1 MIRKTAVRL
10 ADMLDVRWSDGA
22 TCRREGTRHMS
33 SAGNTIAL
41 RLFLMNLG
49 TAFGAGLYE
58 HRIVVPK
65 WFSRSAS
72 GGLRWNADA
81 VRQDDTGRKFWA
93 FVTTVPLTLL
103 TLANLKCALAAE
115 GTLRMWWLA
124 GIAAAMADRVFTFAY
139 FIPTMVKLMKADEG
153 EASTATALRWS
164 RLNYLR
170 HAFVLMA
177 WLASLRAFGLLF
189 QHPQGHS

>member
-1 MIRKTAVRL
+1 
-10 ADMLDVRWSDGA
+10 MLTVRWSGGEA
-22 TCRREGTRHMS
+22 CRREGKRHMPS
-33 SAGNTIAL
+33 TGKVIAL
-41 RLFLMNLG
+41 GLFLMNLG

-72 GGLRWNADA
+72 GDLRWNAAA
-81 VRQDDTGRKFWA
+81 VRDDDTGRKFWA

-103 TLANLKCALAAE
+103 TLINLKWALAAE
-115 GTLRMWWLA
+115 GTLRMWWLV
-124 GIAAAMADRVFTFAY
+124 GVAATMADRVFTFAY

-153 EASTATALRWS
+153 DASTATALRWS

-170 HAFVLMA
+170 HAFVLIA
-177 WLASLRAFGLLF
+177 WLASLRAFGL
-189 QHPQGHS
+189 